1 MTCTTTLTA
10 RTHSP
15 KSSHSSSLCSHS
27 YDLSNHTL
35 TRLFSHTVSPHTHV
49 IPVYLHSLL
58 RERLLPLTLS
68 HSHGVVL
75 PPSVFSP
82 MCSHTPTHTH
92 THQSLCSLPLPFT
105 SFSPNPTLAAL
116 TALTAI
122 PHTLPIPPT
131 PFHPI
136 MPPSHH
142 HHISTSTLT
151 NRCQSPPITSIP
163 SPEHF
168 APFHFAL
175 RQKSDRLVNP

>member
-1 MTCTTTLTA
+1 MLSLTTHTMTSAPTLTLI
-10 RTHSP
+10 H
-15 KSSHSSSLCSHS
+15 L
-27 YDLSNHTL
+27 
-35 TRLFSHTVSPHTHV
+35 
-49 IPVYLHSLL
+49 PVHSLT
-58 RERLLPLTLS
+58 PVFS
-68 HSHGVVL
+68 HSHSCHPCQHSHGAVL

-82 MCSHTPTHTH
+82 MFSPMCSHSPTHTH

-105 SFSPNPTLAAL
+105 SFSPNPTLA
-116 TALTAI
+116 ALTAI